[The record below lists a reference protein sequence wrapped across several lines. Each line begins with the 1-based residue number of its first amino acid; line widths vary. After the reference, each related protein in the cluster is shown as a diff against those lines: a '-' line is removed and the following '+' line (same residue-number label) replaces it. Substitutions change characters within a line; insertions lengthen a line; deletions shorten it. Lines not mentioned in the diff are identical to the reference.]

1 METFADNTDTLNL
14 VLENELSAS
23 YESSDLPLVRMSN
36 PYLEVF
42 HNALNNQDQTLLSI
56 TEDLANVEGTII
68 DVSMDNLFDLYGNK
82 ANPVTWSF
90 YVDKNQLVWDETSVS
105 IEKSLGESI
114 VFESMIMNQ
123 GGSLEI

>member
-1 METFADNTDTLNL
+1 METFVDNADTLNL

-68 DVSMDNLFDLYGNK
+68 DVSMDNLFDL
-82 ANPVTWSF
+82 
-90 YVDKNQLVWDETSVS
+90 
-105 IEKSLGESI
+105 
-114 VFESMIMNQ
+114 
-123 GGSLEI
+123 